1 MKKLL
6 SSLLLGAATFSVA
19 AAESSISYTYAG
31 NEFGAWG
38 KGKSE
43 IYDVAI
49 RIDDPALVG
58 KKITSVRALINAY
71 EGVESTSVWLSK
83 ELTLEKV
90 DGVKVTVPD
99 TYSAAVAPEQVSLP
113 GADTQ
118 VGQLSAVLD
127 TPYVLTEEG
136 IYVGY
141 SLTVPTLPKGESL
154 TDMQAKPLLLSPSDN
169 PESLYIRASKDFLKW
184 LPYND
189 KVGGAA
195 VIYVTLEGEFSEYS
209 LGIKDLP
216 ASYVVADEDF
226 TVKATVANIGS
237 SAVSR
242 IGYSYTIAGKDF
254 ENVIDLESPIE
265 PDFVNTS
272 VVAFPIE
279 PLNEFG
285 SHALDLK
292 ITTVNGAENVNSA
305 ASASSQVNVLPF
317 IPVHRPM
324 LEEFT
329 GTWCGWCTRGYY
341 ALETLNELYGDDVV
355 LAAYHSGDPME
366 VTDEFPVKVTGFPL
380 STLNRNGVEDPF
392 YGNAPDGFGMKS
404 EVVASMET
412 MVPAAIEVVAV
423 WDNPE
428 KTSISVKAN
437 SRFFETRNDAGYKI
451 GYLLINNGLSGTG
464 ANWAQTN
471 MFPSYASDYAG
482 TELEVLTTWPAKV
495 PNLVYNDV
503 VVDVTGMK
511 GVEGSV
517 PAEIGYNIPYE
528 TDFSFDI
535 ASNSVIQD
543 KDQLYVAAFI
553 INPDGT
559 ILNSNKTKVEVPMGV
574 AALEGADEVSSE
586 YYNLSGVRV
595 ASPQQGIFVKVSRM
609 ADGSVK
615 TSKLILK

>member
-1 MKKLL
+1 
-6 SSLLLGAATFSVA
+6 
-19 AAESSISYTYAG
+19 
-31 NEFGAWG
+31 
-38 KGKSE
+38 
-43 IYDVAI
+43 
-49 RIDDPALVG
+49 
-58 KKITSVRALINAY
+58 
-71 EGVESTSVWLSK
+71 
-83 ELTLEKV
+83 
-90 DGVKVTVPD
+90 
-99 TYSAAVAPEQVSLP
+99 
-113 GADTQ
+113 
-118 VGQLSAVLD
+118 
-127 TPYVLTEEG
+127 PYVLTEEG

-141 SLTVPTLPKGESL
+141 SLTVPTLSKGESL

-216 ASYVVADEDF
+216 ASYVVADEGF
-226 TVKATVANIGS
+226 TVNATVANIGS
-237 SAVSR
+237 SAVSS

-279 PLNEFG
+279 ALNEYG

-428 KTSISVKAN
+428 KTLISVKAN

-464 ANWAQTN
+464 GNWAQTN
-471 MFPSYASDYAG
+471 YFPSYASDYAG

-495 PNLVYNDV
+495 PNLVFNDV

-574 AALEGADEVSSE
+574 TALEGADEVSSE

-609 ADGSVK
+609 ADGSVQ
-615 TSKLILK
+615 TSKVILK